1 MSGRMKH
8 GNLAIPAAIA
18 LACLLIHLSD
28 SSGLS
33 TTSWAMV
40 GGLWIWRGRVRSRW
54 ESMGFDS
61 QMFQLF
67 MRMRRART
75 RSNLLHALSSPK
87 DRLQLA
93 HELGLDWS
101 AVDYHVV
108 LLNKHG
114 LVKED
119 FAFGRVRMYRLTNL
133 GESLLR
139 LLGEFDG

>member
-1 MSGRMKH
+1 MIGKPSGGSFGK
-8 GNLAIPAAIA
+8 LEAA
-18 LACLLIHLSD
+18 ACERF
-28 SSGLS
+28 
-33 TTSWAMV
+33 APPCA
-40 GGLWIWRGRVRSRW
+40 WIWRGRVKSRW
-54 ESMGFDS
+54 ESLGFDS
-61 QMFQLF
+61 EMFDLF
-67 MRMRRART
+67 VRMKGART
-75 RSNLLHALSSPK
+75 RSDLLYALSNPK

-93 HELGLDWS
+93 QELGLDWS

>member
-1 MSGRMKH
+1 MIGKPSGGSFGKLEAAACERF
-8 GNLAIPAAIA
+8 APPA
-18 LACLLIHLSD
+18 
-28 SSGLS
+28 
-33 TTSWAMV
+33 
-40 GGLWIWRGRVRSRW
+40 WIWRGRMKSRW

-61 QMFQLF
+61 GMFDLF
-67 MRMRRART
+67 VRMKGART
-75 RSNLLHALSSPK
+75 RLNLLYALSNPK

-93 HELGLDWS
+93 QELGLDWS

-114 LVKED
+114 LVKEN

>member
-1 MSGRMKH
+1 MMETPSRGSLGKP
-8 GNLAIPAAIA
+8 GAVTCEGFAPPCA
-18 LACLLIHLSD
+18 
-28 SSGLS
+28 
-33 TTSWAMV
+33 
-40 GGLWIWRGRVRSRW
+40 WIWRGTVRSRW

-67 MRMRRART
+67 MRMRGART
-75 RSNLLHALSSPK
+75 RSNILHTLSSPM

-93 HELGLDWS
+93 QELDLDWS

>member
-1 MSGRMKH
+1 MMGTPSRGSLGKPE
-8 GNLAIPAAIA
+8 AV
-18 LACLLIHLSD
+18 ACERF
-28 SSGLS
+28 
-33 TTSWAMV
+33 ARPCA
-40 GGLWIWRGRVRSRW
+40 WIWRGTVRSRW

-67 MRMRRART
+67 MRMRGART
-75 RSNLLHALSSPK
+75 RSNLLNALSSPK

-93 HELGLDWS
+93 QELGLDWS

-133 GESLLR
+133 GESLLQ
-139 LLGEFDG
+139 LLGEFDR

>member
-1 MSGRMKH
+1 MAGH
-8 GNLAIPAAIA
+8 GEVA
-18 LACLLIHLSD
+18 
-28 SSGLS
+28 
-33 TTSWAMV
+33 
-40 GGLWIWRGRVRSRW
+40 W

-67 MRMRRART
+67 MRMRGART
-75 RSNLLHALSSPK
+75 RSNLLNALLSPK

-93 HELGLDWS
+93 QELGLDWS

-119 FAFGRVRMYRLTNL
+119 FAFGRVKDVPSHQL
-133 GESLLR
+133 GRILASIAR
-139 LLGEFDG
+139 GVR